1 MGKIWS
7 LDGVSLR
14 FRRRFCCFGGGFDG
28 QCTVLAIGWAS
39 ALAKPEWRGEGLN
52 GVVLG
57 EVLLVALAL
66 LAFQGGNVSVVPT
79 ARAVHGLRVHSQR
92 TSQPPLPVATALFES
107 WKRGRASK
115 EPDPTTPTSTAR
127 LRSQAANWSPRQCQP
142 APIRAISS
150 CKVRIGVQSYRDT
163 PRPH

>member
-28 QCTVLAIGWAS
+28 QCTVLADWLGS

-66 LAFQGGNVSVVPT
+66 LAFQGGNVSVPT
-79 ARAVHGLRVHSQR
+79 ARAVHSLRVHSHR
-92 TSQPPLPVATALFES
+92 S
-107 WKRGRASK
+107 
-115 EPDPTTPTSTAR
+115 TTTAR
-127 LRSQAANWSPRQCQP
+127 GHCT
-142 APIRAISS
+142 
-150 CKVRIGVQSYRDT
+150 V
-163 PRPH
+163 

>member
-28 QCTVLAIGWAS
+28 QCTVLADWLGS
-39 ALAKPEWRGEGLN
+39 AHAKPEWRGEGLN

-66 LAFQGGNVSVVPT
+66 LAFQGGT
-79 ARAVHGLRVHSQR
+79 
-92 TSQPPLPVATALFES
+92 
-107 WKRGRASK
+107 
-115 EPDPTTPTSTAR
+115 
-127 LRSQAANWSPRQCQP
+127 
-142 APIRAISS
+142 
-150 CKVRIGVQSYRDT
+150 
-163 PRPH
+163 